1 MEEKA
6 FVSSL
11 HSFMKEKG
19 TPIERIPHLGFKQS
33 EFTLLLLLYKH
44 ISKMKL
50 EKEVDYSCVC
60 VSPPLSVN
68 LWKIYKAVDKL
79 GGYDSVSTLFSLCN
93 RCKKRLHCWWA
104 FKWKWAVGLGARD
117 ADSGAV
123 NTSLPMLCFLWCWH
137 CGISC
142 ESETHN
148 EMELDRGSCWPP
160 LLCPRL

>member
-60 VSPPLSVN
+60 VSPPHSQLISGRSTKLLIN
-68 LWKIYKAVDKL
+68 LEAMIQ
-79 GGYDSVSTLFSLCN
+79 
-93 RCKKRLHCWWA
+93 
-104 FKWKWAVGLGARD
+104 
-117 ADSGAV
+117 
-123 NTSLPMLCFLWCWH
+123 
-137 CGISC
+137 
-142 ESETHN
+142 
-148 EMELDRGSCWPP
+148 
-160 LLCPRL
+160 